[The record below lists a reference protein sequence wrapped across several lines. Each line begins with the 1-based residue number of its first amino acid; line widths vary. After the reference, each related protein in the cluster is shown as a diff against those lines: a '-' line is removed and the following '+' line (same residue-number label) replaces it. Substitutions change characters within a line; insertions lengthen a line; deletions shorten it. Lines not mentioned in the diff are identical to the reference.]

1 MLTKTLVLAALLAQA
16 PATPPAAEPPAD
28 APVATPAPVPTPSL
42 SQPSASELPTLS
54 FEEAL
59 VQAEKQNPDLD
70 VARAR
75 LRQAQTLGAQ
85 AWSGYLPQVQA
96 QGGLTH
102 NSTEATLSQ
111 PTRFIVRDTGAP
123 TGPEFDPS
131 RPAGPTNPSGAPT
144 NLEAVGV
151 DPFEIP
157 IQKRNQLAGQIS
169 ARQGILVPELF
180 PAIKNAY
187 LAEKVSE
194 LTTENVRRELLF
206 GVARAYLGAASLRE
220 SIAVQ
225 EQLLEVR
232 RGFEKDAQARFSV
245 GDVAKIAVLR
255 ATLDRTRAEQDLVR
269 SRNAYQA
276 AKSSLAALLARPVD
290 FDVALPSGSGVALPE
305 QAADPAQAQKA
316 ALDARPDLEASRT
329 GVELAFGQRRRVTA
343 RYLPS
348 LVATGNFLASNSAGF
363 TGASTSWNV
372 GLGVSWNIFDG
383 GLREAQLREANG
395 RIAEAKATQR
405 ATEERVK
412 DEVRRAR
419 LDLESAE
426 ANQVKADEQV
436 KLARESAQLVK
447 NNFEAGV
454 ATYLEV
460 TDANTALSGAELSAV
475 NESLNVRL
483 ARLAL
488 VRAMGLFDPTRGDIR
503 NR

>member
-16 PATPPAAEPPAD
+16 PIAAAD
-28 APVATPAPVPTPSL
+28 APVAAPAAAPSTGVPLPA
-42 SQPSASELPTLS
+42 QAPAAPASELPLLS

-59 VQAEKQNPDLD
+59 TQAEQQNPDLNA
-70 VARAR
+70 ARAR

-85 AWSGYLPQVQA
+85 AWSGYLPQLRA
-96 QGGLTH
+96 QGAYTR
-102 NSTEATLSQ
+102 NSQAAEITL
-111 PTRFIVRDTGAP
+111 PTSFGVRDTGTP
-123 TGPEFDPS
+123 QGPVEDPE
-131 RPAGPTNPSGAPT
+131 NPGSTRT
-144 NLEAVGV
+144 NLIAV
-151 DPFEIP
+151 P
-157 IQKRNQLAGQIS
+157 IDSITASISSENQFTGQLS
-169 ARQGILVPELF
+169 ASQGIFVPELF

-187 LAEKVSE
+187 LAEKTTE
-194 LTTENVRRELLF
+194 LTVENARREVLF

-220 SIAVQ
+220 SIDVQ

-269 SRNAYQA
+269 SRNAYQS

-290 FDVALPSGSGVALPE
+290 FDVAPPSGSGVAVPE
-305 QAADPAQAQKA
+305 QANDPAQAQQT
-316 ALDARPDLEASRT
+316 ALDQRPDLEAART
-329 GVELAFGQRRRVTA
+329 GVQLANGQRRRVVA
-343 RYLPS
+343 RYLPN
-348 LVATGNFLASNSAGF
+348 LVATGNYLWSNSGGF
-363 TGASTSWNV
+363 TGRATTWNA
-372 GLGVSWNIFDG
+372 GLGVSWNLFDG
-383 GLREAQLREANG
+383 GLREAQLREASG
-395 RIAEAKATQR
+395 RIAEARANER

-419 LDLESAE
+419 LDLQSAE

-475 NESLNVRL
+475 NEGLNVRL

-488 VRAMGLFDPTRGDIR
+488 VRAMGLFDPTRGDITKQ
-503 NR
+503 

>member
-16 PATPPAAEPPAD
+16 PATPPPADAPAD

-42 SQPSASELPTLS
+42 SRPAPADLPVLS

-59 VQAEKQNPDLD
+59 AQAEKQNPDLD

-85 AWSGYLPQVQA
+85 AWSGYLPQISA
-96 QGGLTH
+96 QGGYTRNSQAAELT
-102 NSTEATLSQ
+102 L
-111 PTRFIVRDTGAP
+111 PTRYGVRDTGVP
-123 TGPEFDPS
+123 QGPVDDPE
-131 RPAGPTNPSGAPT
+131 NPGSTRT
-144 NLEAVGV
+144 NLIAVPV
-151 DPFEIP
+151 ESITVP
-157 IQKRNQLAGQIS
+157 ISKQNQLAGQLS

-187 LAEKVSE
+187 LAEKSTE
-194 LTTENVRRELLF
+194 LTVENARRELLF

-269 SRNAYQA
+269 SRNSYQA

-290 FDVALPSGSGVALPE
+290 FDVAPPSGTGVALPE
-305 QAADPAQAQKA
+305 QAKDPVKAQET
-316 ALDARPDLEASRT
+316 ALGARPDLEAART
-329 GVELAFGQRRRVTA
+329 GVELAHGQRRQVIA
-343 RYLPS
+343 RYLPV
-348 LVATGNFLASNSAGF
+348 LVATGNYLVSNSAGF
-363 TGASTSWNV
+363 TGQNTSWNV
-372 GLGVSWNIFDG
+372 GLGVSWNLFDG
-383 GLREAQLREANG
+383 GLREAQLREASG
-395 RIAEAKATQR
+395 RIAEARATQR
-405 ATEERVK
+405 AAEERVK
-412 DEVRRAR
+412 DDVRRAR

-460 TDANTALSGAELSAV
+460 TDANTSLSGAELSAV
-475 NESLNVRL
+475 NEGLNVRL

-503 NR
+503 KQ